1 MRYLPQYREAIEKK
15 LHLIF
20 VPQIK
25 KHRMTNTVPG
35 GGGTADWKYV
45 TKKMGFMAA
54 PQTKKHRAINTML
67 GRGDSPLAQGVGF
80 EPT

>member
-1 MRYLPQYREAIEKK
+1 
-15 LHLIF
+15 
-20 VPQIK
+20 
-25 KHRMTNTVPG
+25 MTNTVPG
-35 GGGTADWKYV
+35 GGTADCEGV
-45 TKKMGFMAA
+45 MKKMGFMAA